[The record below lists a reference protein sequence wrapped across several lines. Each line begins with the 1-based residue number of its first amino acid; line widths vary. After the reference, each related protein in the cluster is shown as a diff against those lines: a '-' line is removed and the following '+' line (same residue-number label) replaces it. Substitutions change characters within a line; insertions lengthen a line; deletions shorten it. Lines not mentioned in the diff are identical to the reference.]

1 MYHGRG
7 RVSNV
12 RAMDQD
18 ATFAPAVALRVAR
31 PVSTMFCGDGDQDG
45 LREDT
50 TTRNP
55 TPDLNS
61 PALGRFFSGAAAAR
75 HLSDCLAG
83 HIENPKRPSASLC
96 GTRSGE
102 AAAVPGDVSDPES
115 VQRIVE
121 AAREAYG
128 PPEILVN
135 NAGFLQQKRFVDL
148 TVEDFDRMIAVH
160 LRGTF
165 LCTSAVLPDMLSR
178 GSGII
183 VNVASQLGQIGGIE
197 LCHYSA
203 AKAGI
208 IGLTKSLAREVS
220 AQGVRV
226 NAVAPGPINTELIL
240 GLSEEWQR
248 AKAAELP
255 LGRFGEPAE
264 VAETVAFLV
273 SDGATLY
280 VGQTLGPN
288 SGDVML

>member
-1 MYHGRG
+1 MTPEHSR
-7 RVSNV
+7 
-12 RAMDQD
+12 
-18 ATFAPAVALRVAR
+18 VALVTGAGSGIGRAIAEKLAKDGERV
-31 PVSTMFCGDGDQDG
+31 VV
-45 LREDT
+45 
-50 TTRNP
+50 N
-55 TPDLNS
+55 DLYGETADEVV
-61 PALGRFFSGAAAAR
+61 ALIKESGGRAAAA
-75 HLSDCLAG
+75 
-83 HIENPKRPSASLC
+83 
-96 GTRSGE
+96 
-102 AAAVPGDVSDPES
+102 PGDVSDPDA
-115 VQRIVE
+115 VE
-121 AAREAYG
+121 QIMATAREAYG

-148 TVEDFDRMIAVH
+148 TVGDFDRMIAVH

-165 LCTSAVLPDMLSR
+165 LCTRAVLPEMLSR
-178 GSGII
+178 GSGIV

-264 VAETVAFLV
+264 VAETIAFLV

>member
-1 MYHGRG
+1 MTPERS
-7 RVSNV
+7 R
-12 RAMDQD
+12 
-18 ATFAPAVALRVAR
+18 VALVTGAGSGIGRAIAEKLAIDGERVVVNDLKPETTDEVVAR
-31 PVSTMFCGDGDQDG
+31 IGEAG
-45 LREDT
+45 
-50 TTRNP
+50 
-55 TPDLNS
+55 
-61 PALGRFFSGAAAAR
+61 GRAAAA
-75 HLSDCLAG
+75 
-83 HIENPKRPSASLC
+83 
-96 GTRSGE
+96 
-102 AAAVPGDVSDPES
+102 PGDVSDPEA
-115 VQRIVE
+115 VE
-121 AAREAYG
+121 QIMAAAQEAFG
-128 PPEILVN
+128 APEILVN
-135 NAGFLQQKRFVDL
+135 NAGFLQQKRLVEL

-165 LCTSAVLPDMLSR
+165 LCTRAVLPEMLSR
-178 GSGII
+178 GSGIV

-220 AQGVRV
+220 SQGVRV

-264 VAETVAFLV
+264 VAETVSFLV
-273 SDGATLY
+273 SDGASLY

>member
-1 MYHGRG
+1 MSSTGSRVTVVTGAGSGIGR
-7 RVSNV
+7 
-12 RAMDQD
+12 
-18 ATFAPAVALRVAR
+18 AVAEKLAKDGERV
-31 PVSTMFCGDGDQDG
+31 VV
-45 LREDT
+45 
-50 TTRNP
+50 N
-55 TPDLNS
+55 DLNDES
-61 PALGRFFSGAAAAR
+61 AEEVVTQIRESGREAVAA
-75 HLSDCLAG
+75 
-83 HIENPKRPSASLC
+83 
-96 GTRSGE
+96 
-102 AAAVPGDVSDPES
+102 PGDVSDPEA
-115 VQRIVE
+115 VQQIMV

-165 LCTSAVLPDMLSR
+165 LCTHAVLPDMLSR
-178 GSGII
+178 GGGII
-183 VNVASQLGQIGGIE
+183 VNIASQLGQIGGVE

-208 IGLTKSLAREVS
+208 IGLTKALAREVS

-226 NAVAPGPINTELIL
+226 NAVAPGPINTELVL
-240 GLSEEWQR
+240 GLSEEWRR

-255 LGRFGEPAE
+255 LGRFGEPRE
-264 VAETVAFLV
+264 VAETVTFLV
-273 SDGATLY
+273 SDGAALY

>member
-1 MYHGRG
+1 MTPERS
-7 RVSNV
+7 R
-12 RAMDQD
+12 
-18 ATFAPAVALRVAR
+18 VALVTGAGSGIGRAIADKLARDGELVVVNDLNIESANEVVAR
-31 PVSTMFCGDGDQDG
+31 I
-45 LREDT
+45 ED
-50 TTRNP
+50 
-55 TPDLNS
+55 S
-61 PALGRFFSGAAAAR
+61 GGRAAAA
-75 HLSDCLAG
+75 
-83 HIENPKRPSASLC
+83 
-96 GTRSGE
+96 
-102 AAAVPGDVSDPES
+102 PGDVSDPEA
-115 VQRIVE
+115 VERIV
-121 AAREAYG
+121 ATAREAYG
-128 PPEILVN
+128 PPELLVN
-135 NAGFLQQKRFVDL
+135 NAGFLQQKRFADL

-165 LCTSAVLPDMLSR
+165 LCTRAVLPEMLSR
-178 GSGII
+178 GSGIV

-226 NAVAPGPINTELIL
+226 NAVAPGPINTELIV

-264 VAETVAFLV
+264 VADTVAFLV
-273 SDGATLY
+273 SDGAALY